1 MFNFKHLKIASSY
14 ANLSNKSALYRY
26 CWHFVISIK
35 QAIFLA
41 VLAMFSIVHAIIPWA
56 FDFKLLEWRI
66 QELKKLKESLPNDP
80 QLDKVDFK

>member
-14 ANLSNKSALYRY
+14 ANLSNKSALYKY
-26 CWHFVISIK
+26 CWHFLLSMQ

-41 VLAMFSIVHAIIPWA
+41 VICVFSIVHAFIPWV

-66 QELKKLKESLPNDP
+66 QELRKLKESLPNDP
-80 QLDKVDFK
+80 QLTKVDFK